1 MSTTLAEL
9 VRQLTAT
16 GATTVL
22 LDGRSGSGKSTLADH
37 LQQSWE
43 SSAVV
48 RLDDI
53 YPGWDGLAW
62 TVDHIRSELLEPR
75 AADCPGRWR
84 RWDWSA
90 SAPAGWHVVEPHR
103 RLIVEGVGALT
114 PANRELADLGI
125 WFDAPDA
132 LRKQRA
138 LARDGDTYRP
148 HWDRWAA
155 QEDDFI
161 ARYAP
166 RRAADYVVT
175 ETAHDLSWTLTRS
188 GWTSDPA

>member
-1 MSTTLAEL
+1 VTLDEL
-9 VRQLTAT
+9 ARRLTAT

-22 LDGRSGSGKSTLADH
+22 IDGRSGSGKSTLADH
-37 LQQSWE
+37 LQQRWE

-62 TVDHIRSELLEPR
+62 TVDHIRTELLEPR
-75 AADCPGRWR
+75 ATGRPGRWR
-84 RWDWSA
+84 RWDWDNDS
-90 SAPAGWHVVEPHR
+90 PAGWHVVEPHR

-114 PANRELADLGI
+114 PATRALADLGI
-125 WFDAPDA
+125 WFDTPDA

-155 QEDDFI
+155 QEDHFI
-161 ARYAP
+161 ARYRP
-166 RRAADYVVT
+166 RQAADYLVT
-175 ETAHDLSWTLTRS
+175 ETAQDLSWTFTTP
-188 GWTSDPA
+188 GPA

>member
-1 MSTTLAEL
+1 MKLDELARRL
-9 VRQLTAT
+9 DAT

-22 LDGRSGSGKSTLADH
+22 IDGRSGSGKSTLADH
-37 LQQSWE
+37 LQQCWE

-62 TVDHIRSELLEPR
+62 TVHHVRTELLEPR
-75 AADCPGRWR
+75 AADRPGRWR
-84 RWDWSA
+84 RWDWSTD
-90 SAPAGWHVVEPHR
+90 SPAGWHVVEARR

-114 PANRELADLGI
+114 RANRALADLGI
-125 WFDAPDA
+125 WFDTPDA

-155 QEDDFI
+155 QEDHFI
-161 ARYAP
+161 AQNTP
-166 RRAADYVVT
+166 RLAADYLVT
-175 ETAHDLSWTLTRS
+175 ETAQGLSWTFTEGRPA
-188 GWTSDPA
+188 TDPA

>member
-1 MSTTLAEL
+1 MKLDELARRL
-9 VRQLTAT
+9 DAT

-22 LDGRSGSGKSTLADH
+22 IDGRSGSGKSTLADH
-37 LQQSWE
+37 LQQCWE

-62 TVDHIRSELLEPR
+62 TVHHVRTELLEPR
-75 AADCPGRWR
+75 AAGRPGRWR
-84 RWDWSA
+84 GWDWSTG
-90 SAPAGWHVVEPHR
+90 SPAGWHVVEPRR

-114 PANRELADLGI
+114 RANRALADLGI

-155 QEDDFI
+155 QEDHFI
-161 ARYAP
+161 ARYTP
-166 RRAADYVVT
+166 RLAADYVVT
-175 ETAHDLSWTLTRS
+175 EAAHGLSWTSTGS
-188 GWTSDPA
+188 EPPADPA